1 MCTDISYE
9 INYIPLSSAS
19 GDAEDSASDLDKY
32 ESNLSK
38 TDESLYL
45 HTKYNCFA
53 TMNRIC
59 KLYGPFDER
68 EIDFYIH
75 EMKNANGECM
85 NAFQRNIV
93 FNLFYKFFSDTQSIQ
108 AINLR
113 DYVKL
118 ILASKKML
126 ASNRMT
132 YMPYII
138 SAKIDKIVTRKTL
151 NKREMAKMEVSPY
164 YKLVQEK
171 YKNDKIV
178 KQILSTIATL
188 ITSSFRI
195 IDYDPTNYNPSTGCN
210 GDIVL
215 HAGKMNGVP
224 LSIEADMI
232 IEECLLYILLI

>member
-1 MCTDISYE
+1 MNKI
-9 INYIPLSSAS
+9 
-19 GDAEDSASDLDKY
+19 
-32 ESNLSK
+32 
-38 TDESLYL
+38 
-45 HTKYNCFA
+45 TK
-53 TMNRIC
+53 M
-59 KLYGPFDER
+59 YGPFSDR

-75 EMKNANGECM
+75 EMKDNKGECM
-85 NAFQRNIV
+85 NGFQKNLV
-93 FNLFYKFFSDTQSIQ
+93 FNLFYKYFTDTQSIQ

-118 ILASKKML
+118 ILAAKKML
-126 ASNRMT
+126 INNRMV

-138 SAKIDKIVTRKTL
+138 SSKIDKIVTRKTL

-164 YKLVQEK
+164 YKLVQDK
-171 YKNDKIV
+171 YKNDKIT

-195 IDYDPTNYNPSTGCN
+195 IEYDDYNSNISIGCN
-210 GDIVL
+210 GDNVI
-215 HAGKMNGVP
+215 HAGKLNGVP

>member
-1 MCTDISYE
+1 M
-9 INYIPLSSAS
+9 
-19 GDAEDSASDLDKY
+19 K
-32 ESNLSK
+32 
-38 TDESLYL
+38 
-45 HTKYNCFA
+45 
-53 TMNRIC
+53 
-59 KLYGPFDER
+59 
-68 EIDFYIH
+68 DF
-75 EMKNANGECM
+75 KGECM
-85 NAFQRNIV
+85 NGFQKNLV
-93 FNLFYKFFSDTQSIQ
+93 FNLFYKFFDDTQSIQ

-113 DYVKL
+113 DYIKL

-126 ASNRMT
+126 SSNRMI

-195 IDYDPTNYNPSTGCN
+195 IQYDENNYLPSTGCN
-210 GDIVL
+210 GDTVL
-215 HAGKMNGVP
+215 HAGKLNGTP
-224 LSIEADMI
+224 LNIEADMI

>member
-1 MCTDISYE
+1 M
-9 INYIPLSSAS
+9 
-19 GDAEDSASDLDKY
+19 KY
-32 ESNLSK
+32 EANLSK

-45 HTKYNCFA
+45 HSKYNCFA
-53 TMNRIC
+53 PMKRIS

-75 EMKNANGECM
+75 EMKDNKGEAMNG
-85 NAFQRNIV
+85 FQRNLV

-113 DYVKL
+113 DYVVL
-118 ILASKKML
+118 ILAAKKML
-126 ASNRMT
+126 ASNRMI
-132 YMPYII
+132 YMPYIL
-138 SAKIDKIVTRKTL
+138 SAKVDKIVTRKTL
-151 NKREMAKMEVSPY
+151 NKKEMAKMEVSQY
-164 YKLVQEK
+164 YPEVQKK

-195 IDYDPTNYNPSTGCN
+195 IDYDPYNPNPSTGCN

-215 HAGKMNGVP
+215 HAGKLNGTP
-224 LSIEADMI
+224 LVIEPDMI
-232 IEECLLYILLI
+232 IEECLLYIMLI